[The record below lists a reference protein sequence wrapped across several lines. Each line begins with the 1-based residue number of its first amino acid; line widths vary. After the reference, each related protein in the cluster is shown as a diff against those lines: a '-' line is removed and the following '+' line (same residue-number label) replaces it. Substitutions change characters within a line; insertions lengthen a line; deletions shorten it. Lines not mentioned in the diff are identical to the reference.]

1 MRSREAA
8 SWLLAKD
15 WRELLASRAWW
26 LMLALIGPLVGLSFT
41 SAVRTYGELS
51 GAGGTGSGVGEAF
64 APLVGVWAPTFSAC
78 ELAAVFLLPFVAIR
92 VVAGDR
98 QSGALALERQH
109 PFPPWVRIVTKSAVL
124 LGGWLIASLAPM
136 MAVLLWLSYGGTVY
150 VPELATVMLGHL
162 LNAGL
167 TIALAAA
174 AAMVADHPSTS
185 AILTL
190 AVTVGTW
197 VIAFVAA
204 VQGGI
209 WEQAAQFTP
218 TAMVAEFQ
226 HGLIRLDTVLV
237 AIVLMTL
244 GLTVATI
251 WTRARVPVRR
261 RSLESAGAVL
271 LAVILG
277 FGCARV
283 HGSWDTSES
292 RMNSFP
298 VADEQALR
306 RIAGPLRIEAH
317 LAPQD
322 PRRSDLERRALSK
335 LRRLMPDLE
344 VTYVSESAT
353 GLFEQAREHYGE
365 VRYTLADRTATSRA
379 TTVEGVLETIY
390 TLSGVTPGP
399 GAEDAFRGHPLEADP
414 HGANWMF
421 YGTWPAL
428 VLVTALVIGRRE
440 S

>member
-1 MRSREAA
+1 MGWSLDFAAGYFGGPPGRRDEVIAQLQLEPLLRTRIGALSKGQRKRAVLAIGWLTPQPLLLVDEPFDGLDLRQTREVGGALRRHAASGRTLFLSIHQIGDAARVCDRFVLLSNGRVRGSGTRDELCAQVRRPGSRRCRRSRRPSLRSPEAA

-41 SAVRTYGELS
+41 SAVRTYRELS

-109 PFPPWVRIVTKSAVL
+109 PLPPWVRIVTKSAVL

-136 MAVLLWLSYGGTVY
+136 MAVLLWLSYGGTFY

-251 WTRARVPVRR
+251 WTRAACRCGGDRSSRPGRARR
-261 RSLESAGAVL
+261 R
-271 LAVILG
+271 
-277 FGCARV
+277 
-283 HGSWDTSES
+283 
-292 RMNSFP
+292 
-298 VADEQALR
+298 
-306 RIAGPLRIEAH
+306 
-317 LAPQD
+317 D
-322 PRRSDLERRALSK
+322 PRLRVRPRA
-335 LRRLMPDLE
+335 
-344 VTYVSESAT
+344 
-353 GLFEQAREHYGE
+353 
-365 VRYTLADRTATSRA
+365 RA
-379 TTVEGVLETIY
+379 AGIPP
-390 TLSGVTPGP
+390 SPG
-399 GAEDAFRGHPLEADP
+399 
-414 HGANWMF
+414 
-421 YGTWPAL
+421 
-428 VLVTALVIGRRE
+428 
-440 S
+440 